1 VAFTDLHEI
10 GEMFAA
16 LSGVPELKA
25 LRARVASPEAQRA
38 REKEYRQQRLV
49 KVQRAK
55 VQAAYRERH
64 LEDVRAR
71 DREYNQRPEVRE
83 KRKAYMKEWKKAR
96 KAQA

>member
-16 LSGVPELKA
+16 LSVPELGG
-25 LRARVASPEAQRA
+25 LRGRVASPEAQA
-38 REKEYRQQRLV
+38 AAQKAYRQQRLV

-55 VQAAYRERH
+55 VQASYRARH
-64 LEDVRAR
+64 LEEVRAR

-83 KRKAYMKEWKKAR
+83 KRRAYMREWKKAR
-96 KAQA
+96 KASS